1 MSVAPRARLASIVD
15 LEVPRLIYALG
26 AVIVVLGLLGAV
38 NADVTRLPAF
48 ALQGELRD
56 VGFNAPV
63 LFTGCLGLL
72 SAAFAVRCAS
82 LDAGRGEPSWQWAI
96 LAGAFAFGAIDEMLT
111 FHERIEESVGVE
123 FEVLYSP
130 LLLVAIV
137 AWFVALRSFGDSPA
151 GLLWI
156 GGVVAWAVAQ
166 SIEAL
171 TWGVHPFG
179 AVTSSGVTVAND
191 IEELLEMAG
200 WTLFIWA
207 MLVLGRE
214 RTAARSFS
222 PPARG

>member
-1 MSVAPRARLASIVD
+1 M
-15 LEVPRLIYALG
+15 IYVLG
-26 AVIVVLGLLGAV
+26 AVIVVLGLLGGV
-38 NADVTRLPAF
+38 NADVTRVPAF

-56 VGFNAPV
+56 VGFNVPV
-63 LFTGCLGLL
+63 LFTGGLGLL
-72 SAAFAVRCAS
+72 SAALAVRCAS
-82 LDAGRGEPSWQWAI
+82 LEASRGEPAWALAI

-137 AWFVALRSFGDSPA
+137 AWFVALRSFGHSPA
-151 GLLWI
+151 GLVWI
-156 GGVVAWAVAQ
+156 AAVVAWAIAQ

-207 MLVLGRE
+207 MLVFGLE
-214 RTAARSFS
+214 RTAARAFS